1 MLTALLC
8 PSKSERAHRFDSWD
22 AYLSFVMED
31 PAHTAQCPPVVRL
44 GDIQDQ
50 DQCKRLELIRL
61 KYRETFGNYPE
72 FYVRAP
78 GRVNLIGE
86 HIDYCGYA
94 VLPMAVQQDI
104 LLACGRNNTTLL
116 QLANVDNRYPS
127 YSAPIDGLKIDDT
140 QPCWQHYFMCGV
152 KAAIEDAGACE
163 LGVSPPGLDVMV
175 YGTVPQSAGLSS
187 SSALVCAAALATLQA
202 NKAAAVPKV
211 KLASLCAAS
220 ERYIGTQGGGM
231 DQAIAFLAEPGTAK
245 LIEFSPLRTT
255 SITLPEGATFV
266 VANSLV
272 EMNKASTSDFNI
284 RVVECHIAAQVI
296 AKAQGLE
303 LRRKQLK
310 LGELQSL
317 LKVPLHEMGT
327 LAKSVLHPTVYTR
340 GELCSLF
347 GMDDAQFEKCFLGKN
362 TKHLQEFKLHQRAV
376 HVYEEASRVWQFK
389 EVCEASHGTLSEQ
402 LSKLGQLM
410 NDSHTSCRDLY
421 ECSHPDLDLLVEIS
435 LRAGALGSRLTGAG
449 WGGCTISLVPSDK
462 LDAFLKEVGT
472 EFYGKFG
479 DSVAKDT
486 AMFVTKPGSGAAIFL
501 P

>member
-1 MLTALLC
+1 MGEPVHA
-8 PSKSERAHRFDSWD
+8 
-22 AYLSFVMED
+22 
-31 PAHTAQCPPVVRL
+31 AQCPPRVKLADVC
-44 GDIQDQ
+44 DQ
-50 DQCKRLELIRL
+50 DHRERLELIRS
-61 KYRETFGNYPE
+61 KYHATFGSDPE

-104 LLACGRNNTTLL
+104 LLACGRNNTTML
-116 QLANVDNRYPS
+116 QLTNIDNRYPS
-127 YSAPIDGLKIDDT
+127 YSAPMDGLKIDDV
-140 QPCWQHYFMCGV
+140 QPCWHHYFLCGV
-152 KAAIEDAGACE
+152 KGAVEDAGACE
-163 LGVSPPGLDVMV
+163 LGVPLPGLDVMV
-175 YGTVPQSAGLSS
+175 HGTIPPSAGLSS

-202 NKAAAVPKV
+202 NKAVAVPKM

-245 LIEFSPLRTT
+245 LIEFNPLRTT

-272 EMNKASTSDFNI
+272 EMNKAATSDFNI
-284 RVVECHIAAQVI
+284 RVVECLIAAQVI
-296 AKAQGLE
+296 AKARGLE
-303 LRRKQLK
+303 LRKQLK

-317 LKVPLHEMGT
+317 LQVPLHEMGT
-327 LAKSVLHPTVYTR
+327 LAKNILHPAVYTR
-340 GELCSLF
+340 DELCTLF
-347 GMDDAQFEKCFLGKN
+347 GMDDGQFEKCFLGKN
-362 TKHLQEFKLHQRAV
+362 TKHLQEFKLYQRAV

-389 EVCEASHGTLSEQ
+389 DVCEGSHQSLSQSEQ

-410 NDSHTSCRDLY
+410 NESHTSCRDLY

-435 LRAGALGSRLTGAG
+435 LQAGALGSRLTGAG
-449 WGGCTISLVPSDK
+449 WGGCSISLVPTDK
-462 LDAFLKEVGT
+462 LEAFLKEVGT
-472 EFYGKFG
+472 KFYGKFG

-486 AMFVTKPGSGAAIFL
+486 AMFVTKPGSGAAIFV

>member
-1 MLTALLC
+1 MGE
-8 PSKSERAHRFDSWD
+8 PVHS
-22 AYLSFVMED
+22 
-31 PAHTAQCPPVVRL
+31 AQCPPLEKLADVR
-44 GDIQDQ
+44 DQ
-50 DQCKRLELIRL
+50 DHRERLELIRS
-61 KYRETFGNYPE
+61 KYCETFGNDPE

-94 VLPMAVQQDI
+94 VLPMAIQQDI
-104 LLACGRNNTTLL
+104 LLACGRNSTAML
-116 QLANVDNRYPS
+116 QLANVDSRYPS
-127 YSAPIDGLKIDDT
+127 YSTPIDDLKIDDV
-140 QPCWQHYFMCGV
+140 QPCWHHYIMCGV
-152 KAAIEDAGACE
+152 KAAVEESGCCE

-175 YGTVPQSAGLSS
+175 HGTVPQSAGLSS

-245 LIEFSPLRTT
+245 LIEFNPLRTT

-272 EMNKASTSDFNI
+272 EMNKAATSHFNI
-284 RVVECHIAAQVI
+284 RVVECHVAAQVI
-296 AKAQGLE
+296 AKARGLE
-303 LRRKQLK
+303 LRKHLK

-317 LKVPLHEMGT
+317 LQVPLHKMGA

-340 GELCSLF
+340 DELCALF
-347 GMDDAQFEKCFLGKN
+347 GMNDAQFEKCFLGKN
-362 TKHLQEFKLHQRAV
+362 TKHLQEFRLHQRAV

-389 EVCEASHGTLSEQ
+389 DVCEGVRGTLPPSEQ
-402 LSKLGQLM
+402 LSMLGKLM

-421 ECSHPDLDLLVEIS
+421 ECSHPDLDRLVEIS
-435 LRAGALGSRLTGAG
+435 LQAGALGSRLTGAG
-449 WGGCTISLVPSDK
+449 WGGCSISLVPSDK
-462 LDAFLKEVGT
+462 LDVFLKEVGT
-472 EFYGKFG
+472 KFYGKFG
-479 DSVAKDT
+479 DSLAKET

>member
-1 MLTALLC
+1 MH
-8 PSKSERAHRFDSWD
+8 S
-22 AYLSFVMED
+22 
-31 PAHTAQCPPVVRL
+31 AQCPPLVKLADVR
-44 GDIQDQ
+44 DHDHRE
-50 DQCKRLELIRL
+50 RLEMIRS
-61 KYRETFGNYPE
+61 KYCETFGRDPD

-94 VLPMAVQQDI
+94 VLPMAIQQDI
-104 LLACGRNNTTLL
+104 LLACGRNSTAVL
-116 QLANVDNRYPS
+116 QLANVDSRYPS
-127 YSAPIDGLKIDDT
+127 YSTPMDNLKIDDVR
-140 QPCWQHYFMCGV
+140 PCWHHYFMCGV
-152 KAAIEDAGACE
+152 KAAVEESGYCE

-175 YGTVPQSAGLSS
+175 HGTVPQSAGLSS

-245 LIEFSPLRTT
+245 LIEFNPLRTT

-272 EMNKASTSDFNI
+272 EMNKAATSHFNI
-284 RVVECHIAAQVI
+284 RVVECHVAAQVI
-296 AKAQGLE
+296 AKARGLE
-303 LRRKQLK
+303 LRKHLK

-317 LKVPLHEMGT
+317 LQVPLHEMGA

-340 GELCSLF
+340 DELCALF
-347 GMDDAQFEKCFLGKN
+347 GMNDAQFEKCFLGKN

-389 EVCEASHGTLSEQ
+389 DVCEGGRGTLPPSEQ
-402 LSKLGQLM
+402 LSMLGKLM

-421 ECSHPDLDLLVEIS
+421 ECSHPDLDRLVEVS
-435 LRAGALGSRLTGAG
+435 LQAGALGSRLTGAG
-449 WGGCTISLVPSDK
+449 WGGCSISLVPSDK
-462 LDAFLKEVGT
+462 LDVFLKEVGT
-472 EFYGKFG
+472 KFYGKFG
-479 DSVAKDT
+479 DSLAKET

>member
-1 MLTALLC
+1 MHT
-8 PSKSERAHRFDSWD
+8 
-22 AYLSFVMED
+22 ME
-31 PAHTAQCPPVVRL
+31 CPPRVKLADVC
-44 GDIQDQ
+44 DQ
-50 DQCKRLELIRL
+50 DHRERLELIRS
-61 KYRETFGNYPE
+61 KYRATFGSDPE

-104 LLACGRNNTTLL
+104 LLACGHNNTAML
-116 QLANVDNRYPS
+116 QLANVDSRYPS
-127 YSAPIDGLKIDDT
+127 YSVPMDGLKIDDI
-140 QPCWQHYFMCGV
+140 QPCWHHYFMCGV
-152 KAAIEDAGACE
+152 KAAVEDAGTCE
-163 LGVSPPGLDVMV
+163 LGVSLPGLDVMV

-202 NKAAAVPKV
+202 NKAAAIPKV

-245 LIEFSPLRTT
+245 LIEFDPLRTT
-255 SITLPEGATFV
+255 SIALPEGATFV

-272 EMNKASTSDFNI
+272 EMNKAATSDFNV
-284 RVVECHIAAQVI
+284 RVVECLIAAQVI
-296 AKAQGLE
+296 AKARGLE
-303 LRRKQLK
+303 LRNQIK

-317 LKVPLHEMGT
+317 LQVPLHEMGT
-327 LAKSVLHPTVYTR
+327 LAKNILHPAVYTR
-340 GELCSLF
+340 NELCTLF
-347 GMDDAQFEKCFLGKN
+347 GMNDAQFEKCFLGKN
-362 TKHLQEFKLHQRAV
+362 TKYLQEFKLHQRAV
-376 HVYEEASRVWQFK
+376 HVYEEASRVLQFK
-389 EVCEASHGTLSEQ
+389 DVCEGSHGPLSLSEQ

-435 LRAGALGSRLTGAG
+435 LQAGALGSRLTGAG
-449 WGGCTISLVPSDK
+449 WGGCSISLVPSDK
-462 LDAFLKEVGT
+462 LEAFLKEVGT
-472 EFYGKFG
+472 KFYGKFG

-486 AMFVTKPGSGAAIFL
+486 AMFVTKPGSGAAIFV

>member
-1 MLTALLC
+1 MR
-8 PSKSERAHRFDSWD
+8 S
-22 AYLSFVMED
+22 
-31 PAHTAQCPPVVRL
+31 
-44 GDIQDQ
+44 
-50 DQCKRLELIRL
+50 
-61 KYRETFGNYPE
+61 KYRETFGKDPE

-104 LLACGRNNTTLL
+104 LLACGHNNSTLL
-116 QLANVDNRYPS
+116 QLANVDSRYPS
-127 YSAPIDGLKIDDT
+127 YSAPIDGLKIDDV
-140 QPCWQHYFMCGV
+140 QPCWHHYFMCGV
-152 KAAIEDAGACE
+152 KAAVEDAGACD

-175 YGTVPQSAGLSS
+175 HGTVPQSAGLSS
-187 SSALVCAAALATLQA
+187 SSALV
-202 NKAAAVPKV
+202 
-211 KLASLCAAS
+211 
-220 ERYIGTQGGGM
+220 
-231 DQAIAFLAEPGTAK
+231 
-245 LIEFSPLRTT
+245 
-255 SITLPEGATFV
+255 
-266 VANSLV
+266 
-272 EMNKASTSDFNI
+272 
-284 RVVECHIAAQVI
+284 I

-303 LRRKQLK
+303 MRKHLK

-317 LKVPLHEMGT
+317 LRVALHEMGT
-327 LAKSVLHPTVYTR
+327 LAKSILHPAAYTR
-340 GELCSLF
+340 DELCTLF
-347 GMDDAQFEKCFLGKN
+347 GMDDAQFERCFLGKN

-376 HVYEEASRVWQFK
+376 HVYEEANRVWQFK
-389 EVCEASHGTLSEQ
+389 DVCEGSHGTLSPSEQ

-449 WGGCTISLVPSDK
+449 WGGCSISLVPSDK

-472 EFYGKFG
+472 KFYGKFG

-486 AMFVTKPGSGAAIFL
+486 AMFVTKPGSGAAIFV